1 MKGKSEKERERM
13 IETLLEVELVSIWLS
28 SLPHS
33 LLPDDQRLVSAEKKY
48 SVSQS
53 NFNFLTFQFQS
64 NTP

>member
-1 MKGKSEKERERM
+1 M